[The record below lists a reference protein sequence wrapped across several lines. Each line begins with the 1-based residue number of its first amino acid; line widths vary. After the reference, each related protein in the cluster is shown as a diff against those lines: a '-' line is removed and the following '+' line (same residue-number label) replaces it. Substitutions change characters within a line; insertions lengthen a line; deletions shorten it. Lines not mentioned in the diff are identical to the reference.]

1 MSVTTTDEQLL
12 REALI
17 TELRK
22 LDAIRTDAVAGA
34 FRAVPRSA
42 FIPEVAPE
50 QAYEAENAFVTKRDA
65 DGVALSSV
73 SAARIQ
79 AFMLEQAD
87 IRPGMRVLEIGSGG
101 YNAAL
106 IAELAGPE
114 GAVTS
119 VDIDA
124 DVIDRARRL
133 LSAAGYGQVHTI
145 TADGAAGVP
154 ERAPYDRIVVTVEA
168 NDLAPAWVSQLVEGG
183 RIVVPLRW
191 RGLTRSVAFVR
202 TGDRL
207 VSDGYELC
215 GFVPM
220 RGEASDPMRLVVL
233 HNADDEQVGIRLERA
248 LFLDPAVLRDA
259 WTRPRVEAWSGVT
272 MGLGLPYDDLE
283 LWLATALDGYGLMA
297 ATRQARDRGLVLS
310 WSAGGVSTALDTVT
324 GSFAYLAI
332 RPVNAGRTLFEFG
345 AAGHGPRGR
354 DTAERMAAHIREWD
368 RHQRGGHACFLA
380 EPAADPATTT
390 PASPSRMVER
400 PCYRFTVAWPDR

>member
-1 MSVTTTDEQLL
+1 MSVSTDELML

-22 LDAIRTDAVAGA
+22 LDAIRTDAVASA

-42 FIPEVAPE
+42 FIPEIAPE
-50 QAYEAENAFVTKRDA
+50 QAYEAENAYVTKRDA

-106 IAELAGPE
+106 IAELVGPE

-119 VDIDA
+119 VDIDP

-133 LSAAGYGQVHTI
+133 LSAAGYGQVHAI
-145 TADGAAGVP
+145 TADGAAGVA

-168 NDLAPAWVSQLVEGG
+168 NDLAPSWVGQLVEGG

-191 RGLTRSVAFVR
+191 RGLTRSIAFVR

-207 VSDGYELC
+207 VSAGYELC

-233 HNADDEQVGIRLERA
+233 HDADDEQVGIRIDMEP
-248 LFLDPAVLRDA
+248 FLDPARLRDA

-283 LWLATALDGYGLMA
+283 LWLATALQEFGLMA
-297 ATRQARDRGLVLS
+297 ATRRARDRGLVLS
-310 WSAGGVSTALDTVT
+310 WSAGGVSTALDSVT
-324 GSFAYLAI
+324 GSFAYLAM
-332 RPVNAGRTLFEFG
+332 RPTNTERTLFEFG

-354 DTAERMAAHIREWD
+354 DTAERMAAHIRTWD
-368 RHQRGGHACFLA
+368 RHQREVHARFLA
-380 EPAADPATTT
+380 EPTADPVT
-390 PASPSRMVER
+390 PTPGSPARVVER
-400 PCYRFTVAWPDR
+400 ACYRFTVAWPGH